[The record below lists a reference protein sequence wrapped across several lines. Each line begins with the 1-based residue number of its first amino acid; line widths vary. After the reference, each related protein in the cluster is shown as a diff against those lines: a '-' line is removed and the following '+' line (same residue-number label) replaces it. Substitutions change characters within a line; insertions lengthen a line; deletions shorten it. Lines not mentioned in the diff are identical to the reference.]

1 MIRRPPRSTRTD
13 TLFPYTT
20 RFRSLQLLAG
30 QFCKP
35 SFDLIDPGRRSR
47 CEVSMPMRAACE
59 PGLDLWRLVGRIV
72 VHHEVDVWP
81 LGDRGVDPLEEVEE
95 LGCPLA
101 LVAFPDHGAG
111 GNVERGDPGCRSL
124 ADVGLGDR
132 ESG

>member
-1 MIRRPPRSTRTD
+1 MRISDWSSDVCSSDLSVD
-13 TLFPYTT
+13 TA
-20 RFRSLQLLAG
+20 LQLLAG

-81 LGDRGVDPLEEVEE
+81 LGDRGVDQLEEEI
-95 LGCPLA
+95 GRA
-101 LVAFPDHGAG
+101 SFR
-111 GNVERGDPGCRSL
+111 ERVCQS
-124 ADVGLGDR
+124 V
-132 ESG
+132 